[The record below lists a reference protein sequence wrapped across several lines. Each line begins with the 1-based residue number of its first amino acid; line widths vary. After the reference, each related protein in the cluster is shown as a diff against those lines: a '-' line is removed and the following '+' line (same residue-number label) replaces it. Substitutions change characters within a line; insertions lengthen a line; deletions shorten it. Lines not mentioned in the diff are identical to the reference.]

1 MKRPSMNLIVG
12 LGSAALAAAVAL
24 PRQGGLNFPKAIIK
38 CIIIIIIYTLF
49 GPEFQLGELSQTSK

>member
-38 CIIIIIIYTLF
+38 CIIIIIYTLF